1 MSGLERAVAADPVQ
15 CNGKVPTSVGK
26 GKQHSFVHTGSSVE
40 GRESKSWG
48 ECARAHT
55 ERQNHAGHSHSLGR
69 RLCTASPVA
78 CVQLPSVTGG
88 VSPIPDSTN
97 QNLWGRVHCCPG
109 TCADTELEMLP
120 LSTRPEPSRQLRPF
134 TRKARLQAPGR
145 PGHPGVC
152 LQ

>member
-1 MSGLERAVAADPVQ
+1 MVWRGQWQLIPFSVTGRCPPQWVKESNIALSTRVPQSRAESLRAG
-15 CNGKVPTSVGK
+15 GK
-26 GKQHSFVHTGSSVE
+26 
-40 GRESKSWG
+40 
-48 ECARAHT
+48 CARAHT
-55 ERQNHAGHSHSLGR
+55 ERQNHARHSHSLGR